1 MAKTIYVR
9 DSSEFI
15 LNTTTLGSIYQGGS
29 VGVDS
34 KAAKID
40 CATGFLQRLAQKT
53 EWQLS
58 DYAKCKEYLVSMIK
72 GSNLLDS
79 FVTVPASLLLSTV
92 EDRIISTIGEVNE
105 AWVEVGK
112 FLKER
117 VERGVQHFIIDGQNR
132 LFESIIPF
140 FDNKISLSVEQSLLF
155 VIVDDETAAVEEFD
169 AKGRFYR
176 DLPTEV
182 QNWIKKIK
190 IPVVVGTR
198 GDLKGFCDTLIWKNE
213 GIAWDQWQKMVTR
226 NWFTKYLR
234 QIRKLSDKD
243 TANPIITN
251 LLSKIAGKAY
261 VYDRNGWDRLISELL
276 MWMVRGTEVTKLD
289 EVKLFFDGSYTV
301 SQQHLDNLEK
311 YLKEF
316 GGAYSDVW
324 KNGATES
331 SKGITNTELRNYVY
345 MRYALDNPKSDS
357 FKGLSVPNWKIS
369 KGVAFASTYKKYNG
383 LLMKNPETFG
393 ELPSRTYSTNKVGG
407 KQLSA
412 KTPGAYV
419 TLCGQYDKQH
429 IQGRLEILFSV
440 LAGRK
445 PETTHIFD
453 ELIKENVVTVV
464 ATDRTPSMAEIHENN
479 PFTAD
484 GEKINVVDHDNTNLF
499 DIGHVNPKSKGGSNK
514 GVVLQKKSPNRKLQD
529 NPIPNFVKTKT
540 GA

>member
-1 MAKTIYVR
+1 MTKKIFVR

-15 LNTTTLGSIYQGGS
+15 LNTTTLGKIYQAGS
-29 VGVDS
+29 VGVNS
-34 KAAKID
+34 KAATID
-40 CATGFLQRLAQKT
+40 RATGFLQRLAQKT
-53 EWQLS
+53 EWQLN

-79 FVTVPASLLLSTV
+79 FVTVPAELLLSTV
-92 EDRIISTIGEVNE
+92 EDRISTTTGEVNE
-105 AWVEVGK
+105 SWVEVKK

-117 VERGVQHFIIDGQNR
+117 MDRGVQHFIIDGQNR

-140 FDNKISLSVEQSLLF
+140 FNNEIRLSVDKSMVF
-155 VIVDDETAAVEEFD
+155 VMIDENGDVEEFD
-169 AKGRFYR
+169 AKGRFYK
-176 DLPTEV
+176 DLPVEV
-182 QNWIKKIK
+182 QNWIKEIK
-190 IPVVVGTR
+190 IPVVVGTK
-198 GDLKGFCDTLIWKNE
+198 GDLERFCDTLIWKNE
-213 GIAWDQWQKMVTR
+213 GIAWDEWQKMVTK

-243 TANPIITN
+243 TANPTITK

-261 VYDRNGWDRLISELL
+261 EYDRNGWDRLISELL
-276 MWMVRGTEVTKLD
+276 MWMVRGIEVTKLD
-289 EVKLFFDGSYTV
+289 EVKLFFDGNYTV
-301 SQQHLDNLEK
+301 SQQHLNNLEK

-316 GGAYSDVW
+316 GEAYSDVW
-324 KNGATES
+324 KNGATDN

-369 KGVAFASTYKKYNG
+369 KGVAFASTYKLYNG
-383 LLMKNPETFG
+383 LLMKNPEKYG
-393 ELPSRTYSTNKVGG
+393 ELPNRTYSTNKVGG

-419 TLCGQYDKQH
+419 TLCGQYDKTH

-445 PETTHIFD
+445 PETTKIFD
-453 ELIKENVVTVV
+453 KLKQENIITVL
-464 ATDRTPSMAEIHENN
+464 ATDKTPSMGEIYENN

-499 DIGHVNPKSKGGSNK
+499 DIGHYNPKSKGGSNED
-514 GVVLQKKSPNRKLQD
+514 VVLQKKSPNRKLQD
-529 NPIPNFVKTKT
+529 SPIPT
-540 GA
+540 